1 MPWIAIETDVGEI
14 RKDSLMTEGQP
25 TASSPQ
31 DVAASFPTAADD
43 PQQLT
48 QEIHETREQLG
59 ETVEALADKADV
71 TALAEDK
78 TSQLSGRLRSGASQ
92 AKFRAWLEQRRIGYV
107 VAVPCDQAIAGS
119 AGTSRADILAAH
131 APARAWKRL
140 SCGQGAKGPRIFDW
154 AAGADTRPAR

>member
-1 MPWIAIETDVGEI
+1 
-14 RKDSLMTEGQP
+14 MTEGEP

-59 ETVEALADKADV
+59 ETVEALAGKADA

-92 AKFRAWLEQRRIGYV
+92 ASQ
-107 VAVPCDQAIAGS
+107 QAAAKAGLLRS
-119 AGTSRADILAAH
+119 QLAGRMSGPLQNAQSAAGTARDQVRKITPDQLPEAARKTAAAAWRRRAPLAVTVGVIVLACL
-131 APARAWKRL
+131 AVIGRR
-140 SCGQGAKGPRIFDW
+140 R
-154 AAGADTRPAR
+154 R